1 MASQNQNEMK
11 GTITGDEILVPV
23 RRHFVQTGLQW
34 LFGRLNVRQKISL
47 ASSLAIS
54 IAIVG
59 GLTGRFIESSYKN
72 QIRIQLGR
80 DLERADYLTHING
93 VVWQAKAQQP
103 RYGSYLASGQFFK
116 KEVEE
121 WRLKITEIDQRLT
134 ELQDLLDRPEYDSK
148 NDSPELIN
156 LCQNYKKYL
165 QAYSNKM
172 EALLKQINTAKQ
184 KEQARK
190 TAQNL
195 ISFSQNSESKSLKF
209 VADESDL
216 LARDLRSRA
225 QAEFMAYETAEKL
238 GFGILI
244 GSFLVSIALASVLI
258 KYASKTIA
266 QPIETTT
273 KIAQQVTSE
282 SNFELQAPV
291 TTGDEIG
298 QLATSLNELIKRV
311 GEYTEELQETAYKA
325 ETANRAKSAFLAN
338 MSHEL
343 RTPLNAIIGYSE
355 MLQEE
360 AEDLAAAEL
369 IPDLENIQTA
379 GRHLLMMISDILD
392 ISKIEAGQV
401 TMYLEE
407 IDIDHLIQD
416 VVITAQP
423 LISKNNNIFEVN
435 YPSDIGKM
443 HSDLTKA
450 RQVLLNLISNAAKFT
465 DEGKITLTARR
476 EEEKPTIDATEEESA
491 IFLYPSSFIVFEVN
505 DTGIGMSLEQVQQIF
520 KPFTQADV
528 STSRKYGGTG
538 LGLAISKRLCEML
551 GASISVES
559 EVGKGSTFKVR
570 FPERVKL

>member
-1 MASQNQNEMK
+1 MASHNLNEMK
-11 GTITGDEILVPV
+11 DSFTGNDTSVPV
-23 RRHFVQTGLQW
+23 RGHFLSKGLQW

-59 GLTGRFIESSYKN
+59 GLTGRFIETSYKN

-103 RYGSYLASGQFFK
+103 RYGSYLASGQNFQK
-116 KEVEE
+116 DVEE
-121 WRLKITEIDQRLT
+121 WRGKITEIDQRLT
-134 ELQDLLDRPEYDSK
+134 EFQDLLDRADYGSKYDTQ
-148 NDSPELIN
+148 ELIK
-156 LCQNYKKYL
+156 LCKSYKKSL
-165 QAYSNKM
+165 QAYSQKM
-172 EALLKQINTAKQ
+172 EGILKRIQTAQQ

-190 TAQNL
+190 VAQSL
-195 ISFSQNSESKSLKF
+195 IVFGNNSEAKNLK
-209 VADESDL
+209 VLANQSESQ
-216 LARDLRSRA
+216 ARDLRSRA
-225 QAEFMAYETAEKL
+225 QAEFMAYEKAEKL
-238 GFGILI
+238 GFGILMA
-244 GSFLVSIALASVLI
+244 SFLVSIGLASLLI
-258 KYASKTIA
+258 KYASKAIA
-266 QPIETTT
+266 KPIEMTT

-291 TTGDEIG
+291 TTADEVG

-311 GEYTEELQETAYKA
+311 REYTEELQETAYKA
-325 ETANRAKSAFLAN
+325 ETANRAKSVFLAN

-343 RTPLNAIIGYSE
+343 RTPLNAILGYSE

-360 AEDLAAAEL
+360 AEDLEAEEL

-379 GRHLLMMISDILD
+379 GRHLLTMISDILD

-401 TMYLEE
+401 TIYLEE

-416 VVITAQP
+416 VVITVQP
-423 LISKNNNIFEVN
+423 LVSKNQNFLEVN
-435 YPSDIGKM
+435 CPSDLGVM
-443 HSDLTKA
+443 HSDLTKV

-465 DEGKITLTARR
+465 DEGKITLTAKR
-476 EEEKPTIDATEEESA
+476 EEEKPAIEHTKEDADL
-491 IFLYPSSFIVFEVN
+491 FLYPCSFIVFEVN
-505 DTGIGMSLEQVQQIF
+505 DTGIGMSPEQIEQIF

-528 STSRKYGGTG
+528 STTRKYGGTG
-538 LGLAISKRLCEML
+538 LGLAISQRLCEML
-551 GASISVES
+551 NATLSVES

-570 FPERVKL
+570 FPERVK